1 MENTGALNVT
11 GVDFVALPT
20 SNFAAATEFYG
31 TTLGLRRSIY
41 VPDRQY
47 AEFETGNL
55 TLVVIDPPGME
66 FEQRGRNPVAFRV
79 DDVHESRKLLEAR
92 GVEFNGETIDS
103 GVCHQAFFADPD
115 GNVLV
120 LHHRY
125 TPRAP

>member
-1 MENTGALNVT
+1 
-11 GVDFVALPT
+11 
-20 SNFAAATEFYG
+20 
-31 TTLGLRRSIY
+31 
-41 VPDRQY
+41 
-47 AEFETGNL
+47 
-55 TLVVIDPPGME
+55 ME
-66 FEQRGRNPVAFRV
+66 FEQRGRNPVALRV
-79 DDVHESRKLLEAR
+79 DDVLESRKLLEAR

>member
-1 MENTGALNVT
+1 MSESTVDSLARLALFADLSRPQ
-11 GVDFVALPT
+11 VD
-20 SNFAAATEFYG
+20 
-31 TTLGLRRSIY
+31 LRRGPA
-41 VPDRQY
+41 VRRVRD
-47 AEFETGNL
+47 GNL

-66 FEQRGRNPVAFRV
+66 FEQRGRNPVALRV
-79 DDVHESRKLLEAR
+79 DDVLESRKLLEAR